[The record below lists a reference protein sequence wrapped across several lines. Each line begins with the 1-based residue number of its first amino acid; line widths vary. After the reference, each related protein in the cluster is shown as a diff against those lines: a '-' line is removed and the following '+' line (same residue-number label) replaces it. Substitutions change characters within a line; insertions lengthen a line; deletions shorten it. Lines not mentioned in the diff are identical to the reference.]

1 MVKGYKRSQRV
12 ADLLQT
18 TLAEIL
24 QRNAKDLRFGII
36 TVTSVD
42 VAHDLSFAK
51 VFVSVL
57 EDEKAA
63 ETISVLNGAAKY
75 LRYQLANA
83 VELRITP
90 ELRFVYDDS
99 AVRGSRID
107 SLINDALKDNKDNNE

>member
-1 MVKGYKRSQRV
+1 MAKGYKRSQRV
-12 ADLLQT
+12 ADLIQT
-18 TLAEIL
+18 ALAEIL
-24 QRNAKDLRFGII
+24 QQDAKDLRLGII

-57 EDEKAA
+57 EDEKAV
-63 ETISVLNGAAKY
+63 ETIKALNRAAKY
-75 LRYQLANA
+75 LRYSSANA

-99 AVRGSRID
+99 AVRGSRIS
-107 SLINDALKDNKDNNE
+107 SLINDALKDNDK